1 MLKRFDMQTN
11 YYYYRKCVIIDVGEQ
26 TMKTYTIT
34 PKGQVT
40 VPVEV
45 RERLKLKPG
54 DRIVYE
60 DTNRGVVLKPAQRD
74 MLADFGFLKT
84 KQKTIQNIEVVR
96 KAVRKK
102 MAARHH
108 PK

>member
-1 MLKRFDMQTN
+1 
-11 YYYYRKCVIIDVGEQ
+11 
-26 TMKTYTIT
+26 MKTYTIT

-84 KQKTIQNIEVVR
+84 KQKPTQDLEIVR
-96 KAVRKK
+96 KAVRETI
-102 MAARHH
+102 AARRLSR
-108 PK
+108 